1 MKLSNIYLLLLL
13 SAMLPAGCSDG
24 EGSATLSEP
33 IPIELHAA
41 GTGLTAVTK
50 ADAVSLATTV
60 FASTTK
66 GDYTQVSPGN
76 EYNWQASTTISGDSN
91 DKLTVNLSG
100 KNYPETGDWIYLVA
114 VAPTVTPESV
124 TDGTVAYTLD
134 GKTDL
139 LYAKEIM
146 GNKRNGSRFTGNTI
160 LGNKETPLEYAHLLT
175 QLTFKAK
182 KELADGLTVKVQSI
196 TVKDIKSKASIVLS
210 DGSVT
215 FSQSNQTAE
224 NTVTL
229 KAGENGTDISGSEDP
244 SLLGSLL
251 LPPLNPTK
259 SSRAGE
265 SSDTYRV
272 TVETSV
278 GTFTDV
284 PLTFEGASAEELFQP
299 GHSHEITLT
308 ISDRELEVLSVNVAP
323 WITVAQDGE
332 LDLID

>member
-1 MKLSNIYLLLLL
+1 MKLSNTYLLLLL

-76 EYNWQASTTISGDSN
+76 EYNWQANTTISGDNN
-91 DKLTVNLSG
+91 DKLTVGLSG

-114 VAPTVTPESV
+114 VAPAVESV
-124 TDGTVAYTLD
+124 TEGTVTYTLD

-160 LGNKETPLEYAHLLT
+160 LGNKETPLDYTHLLT
-175 QLTFKAK
+175 QLIFKAK

-196 TVKDIKSKASIVLS
+196 TVKNIKSKASIVLS

-215 FSQSNQTAE
+215 FSQSEQTNE

-229 KAGENGTDISGSEDP
+229 KAGENGIDISGSEDP

-265 SSDTYRV
+265 GSNTYKV

-284 PLTFEGASAEELFQP
+284 PLTFAGASAEELFQP

-308 ISDRELEVLSVNVAP
+308 IKDRELEVLSVSVAP
-323 WITVAQDGE
+323 WTTVAQDGE